1 MATKSKAA
9 AAKDAEMQEETVAAA
24 EIPAEEPAAP
34 VSEWDEEISMIV
46 PRKPKGEDNFYY
58 VCVNDRRFQIPANGE
73 IQTLP
78 KPIALVLA
86 DSLKAEA
93 AADDF
98 ADHIPNKSV

>member
-9 AAKDAEMQEETVAAA
+9 AEKENNQEIEAQEAPVTEAA
-24 EIPAEEPAAP
+24 EPA
-34 VSEWDEEISMIV
+34 SEWDEEITMIV

-73 IQTLP
+73 MQTLL
-78 KPIALVLA
+78 KPIALVLQ